1 MRPRSSARALCPA
14 RRRFA
19 GNSLRDAL
27 PLLGPHEQRR
37 SVLTIRAEHDGTI
50 ARRVPVRDPVG
61 VYRARHAGP
70 RRPVGA
76 LLRAAGAADTRE
88 LQDVYTAG
96 ASWSL
101 LTRTGRMATAIFKRA
116 RQAPLSGYLRPWSAT
131 FIDGV
136 ICRPQ
141 GRGNQAH
148 DGGHGILPVG
158 DIGSPHGRSFRGSPP
173 GAIGS
178 PHDPSR
184 AHALVRAAAVSM

>member
-1 MRPRSSARALCPA
+1 MTGRLPGAYLFVIRSASTGPVTLVLADRSGRSCEPLAPPTRASS
-14 RRRFA
+14 R
-19 GNSLRDAL
+19 
-27 PLLGPHEQRR
+27 
-37 SVLTIRAEHDGTI
+37 
-50 ARRVPVRDPVG
+50 
-61 VYRARHAGP
+61 
-70 RRPVGA
+70 
-76 LLRAAGAADTRE
+76 
-88 LQDVYTAG
+88 DVYAAG

-116 RQAPLSGYLRPWSAT
+116 RQAPLSGYLRPRSAT

-184 AHALVRAAAVSM
+184 AHALVRAAAV